1 MASIGDLFIQIG
13 SKFNDEGLKAGM
25 AGLNKFGDT
34 TKKTS
39 SIMDKFVFTF
49 GDAMNAAKKLA
60 QSLGS
65 PIKAA
70 ADFEAQMAN
79 VSTMLDKQSMKQLPS
94 LSNSLRKMATVYG
107 QSTETLS
114 KGLYDILSAGISAEK
129 AIKVLEASTIAAT
142 AGLSTTGIAADAL
155 TTILNSYGLSAE
167 KAGDVSDWFFAIIK
181 RGKTTFA
188 ELGPQIGQV
197 ASLASSAG
205 LSMDEF
211 GAALATM
218 TKSGV
223 KTDIAIT
230 SLKSILNGFL
240 SPSKEAT
247 KASKKLGIELN
258 TNTLR
263 TQGLVPVLKKLNN
276 ATDEEV
282 ASIFGNVRALTGLST
297 ILKDT
302 SVYYDDLTSMQNRA
316 GASQEAFE
324 KQSNTLNF
332 QLKKLGE
339 TFNDLKIDL
348 GNKLVPVIKDVNKQL
363 NETIEIVKKAPGF
376 IEAYGKIISD
386 TQKKWG
392 QNASPLKSIKKFM
405 NEVVN
410 VSQEYGKL
418 AAEYWGDAF
427 EEIADTAKKE
437 NKKIVRDEKK
447 TAKNLEKISQND
459 KETRQAD
466 KESLM
471 IASQG
476 YLNLLYEYEVSIGA
490 ISLENYK
497 IKLQEKL
504 DSLTGFTEA
513 NIELMK
519 QLDEVDKKLN
529 EEKETRFKN
538 TMSNITNTINAYGSF
553 LSNFSTY
560 QSTLIRNNLEESLDA
575 ELEKYNDKKEWI
587 NENVS
592 DEEEKSRMLE
602 DLEREYNDTTNELRD
617 RSAKEEA
624 KRREQLKPY
633 LVAEAIANTAVGVT
647 KAFSQGGI
655 FGFVTGALV
664 AAAGAIQVATIRAQ
678 KFAKGVKNFVGGMA
692 IVGEEGPELVNLPRG
707 SSVYSNEDSRQILA
721 STGAINIDLRGSV
734 FSSKKAYKDLEDSLF
749 RVIKN
754 NRKI

>member
-25 AGLNKFGDT
+25 AGLDKFGNT

-39 SIMDKFVFTF
+39 AIMDKFVFTF

-60 QSLGS
+60 NSLVS

-70 ADFEAQMAN
+70 ANFEAQMAN
-79 VSTMLDKQSMKQLPS
+79 VSTMLNKQSMKQLPS
-94 LSNSLRKMATVYG
+94 LSSSLRKMAVTYG

-155 TTILNSYGLSAE
+155 TTILNSYGLEAE

-230 SLKSILNGFL
+230 SLKSILTGFL
-240 SPSKEAT
+240 KPSKEARE
-247 KASKKLGIELN
+247 ASEELGLELS
-258 TNTLR
+258 TNTLK
-263 TQGLVPVLKKLNN
+263 TQGLIPVLQKLNN
-276 ATDEEV
+276 ATDEQV
-282 ASIFGNVRALTGLST
+282 AKVFGNVRALTGLST

-302 SVYYDDLTSMQNRA
+302 SVYYDDLTSIQDRV
-316 GASQEAFE
+316 GASQEAFR
-324 KQSNTLNF
+324 KQSDTLNF

-348 GNKLVPVIKDVNKQL
+348 GDKLVPVIKDVNKQL
-363 NETIEIVKKAPGF
+363 NETIDIVKKAPGF

-386 TQKKWG
+386 TQKKWSDV
-392 QNASPLKSIKKFM
+392 ASPLKSIKKFM
-405 NEVVN
+405 NEVVKT
-410 VSQEYGKL
+410 SMEYGNL
-418 AAEYWGDAF
+418 AAGYWGDAF
-427 EEIADTAKKE
+427 EDIVKVANKA
-437 NKKIVRDEKK
+437 NKKIIKEQKK
-447 TAKNLEKISQND
+447 TAKNIEKISDNSKKD
-459 KETRQAD
+459 RQSNE
-466 KESLM
+466 ESLM
-471 IASQG
+471 VASKE
-476 YLNLLYEYEVSIGA
+476 YLNQLYEYEVSTGI

-497 IKLQEKL
+497 IRLQEKL
-504 DSLTGFTEA
+504 DSLVGFTEA
-513 NIELMK
+513 NIELMQ
-519 QLDEVDKKLN
+519 QLDEVDKKLS
-529 EEKETRFKN
+529 EEKEERFKN
-538 TMSNITNTINAYGSF
+538 TMSNITNTVNAYGDF
-553 LSNFSTY
+553 LSNFATY
-560 QSTLIRNNLEESLDA
+560 QSTLIRNNLEESLDS
-575 ELEKYNDKKEWI
+575 ELKKYNDRKKWI
-587 NENVS
+587 NENIT
-592 DEEEKSRMLE
+592 DEEQKSRMLE
-602 DLEREYNDTTNELRD
+602 DLEREYNDTANELRNK
-617 RSAKEEA
+617 SAREES
-624 KRREQLKPY
+624 RRRNQLKPY
-633 LVAEAIANTAVGVT
+633 LIAEAVANTAVGVT

-678 KFAKGVKNFVGGMA
+678 KFAKGVRDFAGGLA
-692 IVGEEGPELVNLPRG
+692 IVGERGPELVNLPRG
-707 SSVYSNEDSRQILA
+707 SDVFSNEDSRQILA
-721 STGAINIDLRGSV
+721 GAGSINIDLRGSV
-734 FSSKKAYKDLEDSLF
+734 FSSKRAYKDLEDSLF

-754 NRKI
+754 NRKV